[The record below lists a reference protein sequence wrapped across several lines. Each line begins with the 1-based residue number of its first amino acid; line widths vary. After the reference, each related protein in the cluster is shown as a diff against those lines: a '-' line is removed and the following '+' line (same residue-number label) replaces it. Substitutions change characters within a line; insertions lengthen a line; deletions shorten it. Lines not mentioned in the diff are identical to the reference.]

1 MDNTSEHINLGWLSK
16 LPKESGHKTPEGYFD
31 TIEDDFSAKLAEQ
44 NLPIENGFKIPE
56 GYFNTLEDRILEN
69 IELSKREKV
78 KVIPLRTRVARFV
91 NAAAAAVI
99 ILFVGIYFNKYEIE
113 PTSDEIAVWFEDNIS
128 TITSEDMTVVL
139 TDEDFEDSSFLN
151 DEIDGDEIIKYL
163 DENDTYILIKD
174 SDISINELN

>member
-1 MDNTSEHINLGWLSK
+1 MENNSKHINKDWLSK
-16 LPKESGHKTPEGYFD
+16 LPNNSGHKAPEGYFD

-44 NLPIENGFKIPE
+44 HFPKTNGFAIPE
-56 GYFNTLEDRILEN
+56 SYFDTLEDRILES
-69 IELSKREKV
+69 IELPKKG
-78 KVIPLRTRVARFV
+78 KVIPLRTRMARFV
-91 NAAAAAVI
+91 NAAAAAII
-99 ILFVGIYFNKYEIE
+99 ILFIGVYFNKYEIE

-128 TITSEDMTVVL
+128 AITSEDMTLAL

-151 DEIDGDEIIKYL
+151 EEIDGDQIIKYL